1 MTGTRR
7 RGEFTRHDPLSELLI
22 DLTADRL
29 QGWELSL
36 TPGAIELAQRH
47 GLISL
52 LADLTRDDLV
62 RAIQARES
70 ARRKVLEAH
79 LRGIL
84 EHFADSGI
92 AAAVL
97 KGPSIAGRYRNPH
110 HRQFSD
116 IDLLVPDQDVSE
128 ALDALADYP
137 NTVRVPPK
145 RPKADKRDVLIEDD
159 SGVRF
164 NLDLHWDL
172 FSYSQLR
179 SVADGATETA
189 WKEAVFDAGS
199 QLGPVWEIPDAYRV
213 AFLATHAVLD
223 HRFRLILF
231 RDFLELSLGGIGWSE
246 LEQVSRQWGLRST
259 TYLALWLSRELVGA
273 EVDEGFLDD
282 VRPASLP
289 LNYLERTLPRTDIV
303 RFDGHRPRPVNL
315 ASVLLHDSPRAQ
327 LSLLVRAPR
336 AFPAWHRRVAG
347 DGAGSSMPRTL
358 IVVSTDRR
366 RGAEVFTERLR
377 DGLVRRGWVAEAV
390 ALIGTTESSRAN
402 VEVLTPAV
410 EVSGGRLDWRVLVGL
425 VRKIRAFRPDLVVAN
440 GGSTLRYGF
449 LATVLSRVRLAY
461 ISIGEPDYWIR
472 SGLSRWVN
480 RLMLRHTDL
489 ILSVSEETRRQ
500 TIHLEPS
507 VEGRVHTTWTGLP
520 DELFRIRRQAPA
532 GPLRILMVGSLSH
545 EKDPELA
552 LAALALLTEA
562 KLRFVG
568 DGPLRDELE
577 QIASRLAVS
586 DRVEFTGS
594 VNDVTPHLE
603 WAHVL
608 LLTSRSE
615 GLPGAILEA
624 GAAGIPTVAVDV
636 GGVTEAVSDGVGGF
650 VTERDP
656 DAIAAALSRL
666 DDDRAL
672 LEQLGSQARAETR
685 ERFAMDLVIDRYE
698 RLLAGLAR

>member
-1 MTGTRR
+1 MTDTRR
-7 RGEFTRHDPLSELLI
+7 RGKFTRHHPLSELLI

-29 QGWELSL
+29 EGRELSV

-70 ARRKVLEAH
+70 ARRQVLEAN
-79 LRGIL
+79 LRAIL
-84 EHFADSGI
+84 ERFADSGI

-97 KGPSIAGRYRNPH
+97 KGPSIAGRYRKPH

-116 IDLLVPDQDVSE
+116 IDLLVPEQDVSE

-137 NTVRVPPK
+137 NTVRIPPK

-179 SVADGATETA
+179 NVANGATEAA

-199 QLGPVWEIPDAYRV
+199 PLGPVWEIPDAYRV

-231 RDFLELSLGGIGWSE
+231 RDFLELSLGGIAWSE

-273 EVDEGFLDD
+273 EVDEGFLGE
-282 VRPASLP
+282 VRPVSLP
-289 LNYLERTLPRTDIV
+289 LTYLERTLPRTDIV
-303 RFDGHRPRPVNL
+303 RFDGHRPHPVNL

-347 DGAGSSMPRTL
+347 DGAGPSTPRAL
-358 IVVSTDRR
+358 IVVSTDRC

-377 DGLVRRGWVAEAV
+377 DGLVRRGWVAEAI
-390 ALIGTTESSRAN
+390 ALMGTTESRTN

-410 EVSGGRLDWRVLVGL
+410 EGTGGRLDWRVLLGL
-425 VRKIRAFRPDLVVAN
+425 VRKIRGFRPDLVVAN

-449 LATVLSRVRLAY
+449 LATIASRVRLAH

-472 SGLSRWVN
+472 SVLSRWVN

-489 ILSVSEETRRQ
+489 ILSVSEETIR
-500 TIHLEPS
+500 LEPS
-507 VEGRVHTTWTGLP
+507 IEGRVHTIWTGLP
-520 DELFRIRRQAPA
+520 DELFRIRRQAHA
-532 GPLRILMVGSLSH
+532 GPLRILMVGSLSR

-552 LAALALLTEA
+552 LAALTFLTEA
-562 KLRFVG
+562 RLRFIG

-577 QIASRLAVS
+577 QIASRVGVS

-594 VNDVTPHLE
+594 VQDVTPHLE

-656 DAIAAALSRL
+656 HAIAAALSKL

-672 LEQLGSQARAETR
+672 LEQMGSQARAETR
-685 ERFAMDLVIDRYE
+685 ERYAMDRVIDRYA
-698 RLLAGLAR
+698 RLLAGLTR